1 MMNQK
6 LPNGLSADS
15 GLSDSGFKNCLYCY
29 EALTGNEHDFHH
41 TCSKKIFG
49 QPSPPA
55 LPYSEADIEPLA
67 KEVIQ
72 SQTAVTGVQAKLS
85 LHITG
90 NNKEGIERRFT
101 IVGLWGGYIL
111 KPPAA
116 LYPQLP
122 EVEDLTMHLAAVARI
137 KTAPHSLIRLQSGN
151 LAYVTKRVDR
161 TKKGKLAMEDMCQ
174 LTERLT
180 EDKYHG
186 SYEQIGKAI
195 LKYSTTPGL
204 DVVNFFELVL
214 FSFITGNAD
223 MHLKNF
229 SLLEQPGLG
238 MTLSPA
244 YDLVNTALVNPA
256 DEEEMALNINGRK
269 NKLKKQDFIAEM
281 NTLKVDDKQQQNIF
295 RKMEKALPKW
305 IELIDKSFLSNGF
318 KEQYKSIIQE
328 RLNRLK

>member
-1 MMNQK
+1 MSRCLFCYQK
-6 LPNGLSADS
+6 LAN
-15 GLSDSGFKNCLYCY
+15 
-29 EALTGNEHDFHH
+29 NEKDFHIS
-41 TCSKKIFG
+41 CSKKMFG
-49 QPSPPA
+49 QPEPPL
-55 LPYSEADIEPLA
+55 LPYSEEDLEPLA

-90 NNKEGIERRFT
+90 NNKVGTEKRFT

-111 KPPAA
+111 KPPTA

-122 EVEDLTMHLAAVARI
+122 EVEDVTMHLAQLAKI
-137 KTAPHSLIRLQSGN
+137 KTAPHSLIRLKSGN
-151 LAYVTKRVDR
+151 LAYITKRIDR

-195 LKYSTTPGL
+195 QKYSATPGL

-214 FSFITGNAD
+214 FTFLTGNAD

-229 SLLEQPGLG
+229 SLLEQPELG

-244 YDLVNTALVNPA
+244 YDLVNTNLVNPA
-256 DEEEMALNINGRK
+256 DDEELALNLNGRK
-269 NKLKKQDFIAEM
+269 KKIKKQDFVAAM
-281 NTLKVDDKQQQNIF
+281 NTLQVEEKQQQNIF
-295 RKMEKALPKW
+295 NKMARAMPKW
-305 IELIDKSFLSNGF
+305 SELIDDSFMSDVF
-318 KEQYKSIIQE
+318 KNRYKAQIIE
-328 RLNRLK
+328 KAKLIL

>member
-1 MMNQK
+1 MNR
-6 LPNGLSADS
+6 
-15 GLSDSGFKNCLYCY
+15 CLYCY
-29 EALTGNEHDFHH
+29 EPLAENEQDFHAA
-41 TCSKKIFG
+41 CSKKIFG
-49 QPSPPA
+49 QPTPPA
-55 LPYSEADIEPLA
+55 LPYSEADLEPLA
-67 KEVIQ
+67 KELIQ

-90 NNKEGIERRFT
+90 NNKEGTERRFT

-111 KPPAA
+111 KPPTAF
-116 LYPQLP
+116 YPQLP
-122 EVEDLTMHLAAVARI
+122 EVEDLTMKLAAVSKI
-137 KTAPHSLIRLQSGN
+137 KTAPHTLIRLQSGN

-180 EDKYHG
+180 EDKYYG

-256 DEEEMALNINGRK
+256 DEEEMALTLNGK
-269 NKLKKQDFIAEM
+269 KKKLKKQDFVAMM
-281 NTLKVDDKQQQNIF
+281 NTLKVEEKQQRNIF
-295 RKMEKALPKW
+295 NKMEKALPKW
-305 IELIDKSFLSNGF
+305 LDLIDKSFLSDDF
-318 KEQYKSIIQE
+318 MEKYKSIILE
-328 RLNRLK
+328 RLNRIQ